1 MQETSMPFA
10 AAAARTS
17 HIAPFFVMEILERA
31 QQLEHAGRSIIHLE
45 VGEPDFPTPPEVAQ
59 AAAAAMLGGDT
70 HYTHSLGTT
79 DLRDGIAH
87 RYREH
92 YGVEVSPEQIIV
104 TSGSSPALLYT
115 FAALVGAGD
124 EVLSAAPHY
133 PCYPNIIRFFDGSLI
148 PVPTGPADGYMLN
161 PDDVRQRVTP
171 RTRAI
176 VINSPSNPT
185 GAVLDEERLMAI
197 AELGL
202 PVISDEIY
210 HDIVYEG
217 RSHSILEFTSR
228 AFVVDGFSKRY
239 AMTGWRL
246 GWLVFPP
253 EYARVF
259 QSMQQNFAISA
270 NPFVQRAG
278 QAALATG
285 APAVQRMRDQYRRRR
300 DLMVE
305 LFRELG
311 FGIPVIPQGAFYVLA
326 DASAFTDDSYA
337 FAFELLEKAGVG
349 VAPGVDF
356 GELGRRAIRLCYAI
370 SEDGIREAA
379 RRLKVYLPGRS

>member
-1 MQETSMPFA
+1 MLETSTPI
-10 AAAARTS
+10 AAARTS
-17 HIAPFFVMEILERA
+17 HIEPFFVMEILERA
-31 QQLEHAGRSIIHLE
+31 KQLEQAGRSIIHLE

-59 AAAAAMLGGDT
+59 AAATDMLGGDT

-115 FAALVGAGD
+115 FAAMVSSGD
-124 EVLSAAPHY
+124 EVLCAAPHY
-133 PCYPNIIRFFDGSLI
+133 PCYPNIIKFFDGSLI
-148 PVPTGPADGYMLN
+148 PVPTGPADGYQLN
-161 PDDVRQRVTP
+161 PDDVRQRITP

-185 GAVLDEERLMAI
+185 GAVLDEDRLRAI
-197 AELGL
+197 AALGL

-210 HDIVYEG
+210 HDIVYGG
-217 RSHSILEFTSR
+217 RSHSILEFTSQ

-253 EYARVF
+253 EYGRVF
-259 QSMQQNFAISA
+259 QNMQQNFAISA

-285 APAVQRMRDQYRRRR
+285 ASAVGHMRDQYKRRR

-326 DASAFTDDSYA
+326 DASPFTDDSYA

-356 GELGRRAIRLCYAI
+356 GELGRRAIRLCYAT

-379 RRLKVYLPGRS
+379 RRLGAYLPSRG